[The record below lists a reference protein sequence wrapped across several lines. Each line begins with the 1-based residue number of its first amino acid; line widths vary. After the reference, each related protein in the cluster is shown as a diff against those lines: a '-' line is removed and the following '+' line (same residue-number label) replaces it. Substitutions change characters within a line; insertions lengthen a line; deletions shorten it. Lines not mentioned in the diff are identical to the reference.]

1 MFASTSI
8 ILLFLLIEWSYL
20 PARMTYNPMQTR
32 IVSLTQSLNPFLIG
46 SEPWSLMLEI
56 PQSLQNDMGWALGYP
71 RDNFVGIFTLSKNPP
86 QAIDAPKRDGL
97 RCVVATI
104 SEENLGTTVR
114 PC

>member
-1 MFASTSI
+1 
-8 ILLFLLIEWSYL
+8 
-20 PARMTYNPMQTR
+20 
-32 IVSLTQSLNPFLIG
+32 
-46 SEPWSLMLEI
+46 MLEI